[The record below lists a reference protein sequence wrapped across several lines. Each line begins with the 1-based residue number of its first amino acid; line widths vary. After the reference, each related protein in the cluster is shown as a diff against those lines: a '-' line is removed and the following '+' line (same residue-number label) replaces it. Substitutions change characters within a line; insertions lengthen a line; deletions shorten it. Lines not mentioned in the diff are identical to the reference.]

1 MIYVFQV
8 MMEVV
13 AVSSAIYGLVLS
25 MIICITAVAIFT
37 GHVVLLLIIVFT
49 ILGKYNILFYS
60 IINFN
65 DDCYEHIIFSWGSKS
80 KH

>member
-1 MIYVFQV
+1 
-8 MMEVV
+8 MEVV

-49 ILGKYNILFYS
+49 ILGKNSNILFYS
-60 IINFN
+60 VINFT
-65 DDCYEHIIFSWGSKS
+65 DYCYEHIIFSWGSKS